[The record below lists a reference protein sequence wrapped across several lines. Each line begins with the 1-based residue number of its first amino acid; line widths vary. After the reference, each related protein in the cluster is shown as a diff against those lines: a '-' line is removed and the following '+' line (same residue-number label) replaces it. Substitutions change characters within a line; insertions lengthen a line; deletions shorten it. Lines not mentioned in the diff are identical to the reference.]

1 MRGDAKMG
9 LMDKLI
15 DLAVYGSRPM
25 KNIDRP
31 TFLKEFSKEN
41 PQLKDLEELSIKI
54 SNIYKRNIVEKDI
67 YALKRG
73 IEGENNVY
81 YELKNCSFPILCLH
95 DIRLEYDD
103 LTAQIDF
110 IVLTKQYCCIIETKQ
125 LYGDIIIDKDG
136 NFIRSFKD
144 KSGHIIKEGMYSP
157 IEQNKRHVNLIKK
170 ILKQEFNIN
179 NMPVNSIVVLANPKT
194 IINNRYCPK
203 EIKEKVIRCEHLSM
217 YLQDGINNTEYS
229 LQEEEVFKVANYFA
243 ANNKP
248 IIFDYYAKYGLCE
261 NDFIKAA
268 AENEQ
273 SNSIAATKETIQTVK
288 NVDTDKLI
296 KSSEQLEKEL
306 KEFRLKVSRENNI
319 KPYFVFNNEEMSNL
333 INRYPR
339 NAEDLLSVKGFGQV
353 KVNKYGDEILKIFN
367 QYNLVDKN
375 K

>member
-1 MRGDAKMG
+1 MG

-41 PQLKDLEELSIKI
+41 PQLKDLEELSLKI
-54 SNIYKRNIVEKDI
+54 NNAYKRNIIEKDI

-95 DIRLEYDD
+95 DIRLEYDG

-136 NFIRSFKD
+136 NFIRSFKN
-144 KSGHIIKEGMYSP
+144 KSGHTIKEGMYSP

-203 EIKEKVIRCEHLSM
+203 EIKEKVIRCEHLSK

-229 LQEEEVFKVANYFA
+229 LEEEEVFQVANYFV

-248 IIFDYYAKYGLCE
+248 IVFDYYTKYGLCE
-261 NDFIKAA
+261 NDFIKAT
-268 AENEQ
+268 AESEQ
-273 SNSIAATKETIQTVK
+273 SNIISTTKETIQTVK
-288 NVDTDKLI
+288 NVNTDKSI

-319 KPYFVFNNEEMSNL
+319 KPYFVFNNVEMSNL
-333 INRYPR
+333 INRYPK
-339 NAEDLLSVKGFGQV
+339 NMEDILSVKGFGQV
-353 KVNKYGDEILKIFN
+353 KVNKYGEEILKIFN
-367 QYNLVDKN
+367 QE
-375 K
+375 